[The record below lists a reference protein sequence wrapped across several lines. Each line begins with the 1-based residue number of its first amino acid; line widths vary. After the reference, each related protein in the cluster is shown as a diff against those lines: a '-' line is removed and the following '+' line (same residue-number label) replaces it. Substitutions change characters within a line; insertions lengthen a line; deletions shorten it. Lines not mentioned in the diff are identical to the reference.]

1 MSLPTS
7 PPKDSR
13 TAGMEEHDKKD
24 ETARRYSQCGEFE
37 NAASLIQENLTWS
50 KNARGPR
57 DLVTLED
64 QESLS
69 FNLHEL
75 GRYKQAEAL
84 DRQTLQV
91 RRKDQGFR
99 HADTLETQHNLAL
112 NLFKLGHYTEAAD
125 LDRRTLKARETA
137 LGREQEISLSSR
149 HNLAASLQELKLYAE
164 AADLNRETLRIRERR
179 CGKDD
184 DNLIASRHNLATNLH
199 GLAQYDDAANLLQQ
213 NLDVLRKKRKRD
225 DPQLVRN
232 EQTLTII
239 SKALD
244 RLKKL
249 EEDGRKSHRTQIKA
263 SNTRTPHEPKFLEQ
277 KAAPELEMDKK
288 RTVANAGRDHA
299 VANGH
304 KHRNN
309 DSPGTI
315 RTKASS
321 TSATHASNKQESVG
335 AEIQRSFGIEHE
347 RRPRKEGRR
356 EERQRSTVTE
366 DNIRTPRGIPKNDGP
381 ANKPGPISSQERA
394 SSVSKAVMP
403 HSTSIKAAS
412 TPIIFLPPRNRNA
425 DQGKYQEGS
434 LVW

>member
-1 MSLPTS
+1 
-7 PPKDSR
+7 
-13 TAGMEEHDKKD
+13 MEKHDKKD
-24 ETARRYSQCGEFE
+24 ETALRYSECGEFE

-75 GRYKQAEAL
+75 GRYEQAEAL

-112 NLFKLGHYTEAAD
+112 NLFKLGRYTEAAE

-137 LGREQEISLSSR
+137 LGRDENLSLSSR

-164 AADLNRETLRIRERR
+164 AAGLNCETLRIRERR

-184 DNLIASRHNLATNLH
+184 DDLIASRHNLATNLH
-199 GLAQYDDAANLLQQ
+199 GLAQYDDAANLLQR
-213 NLDVLRKKRKRD
+213 NLDVLRKRRTKN

-232 EQTLTII
+232 EQTSTII

-249 EEDGRKSHRTQIKA
+249 EEDGRKSHRNQIKT
-263 SNTRTPHEPKFLEQ
+263 SNTRTPHEPKLSEQ
-277 KAAPELEMDKK
+277 KAAPKLEMDKE
-288 RTVANAGRDHA
+288 RTVANAGRDHT

-315 RTKASS
+315 RTKAD
-321 TSATHASNKQESVG
+321 SATATHGSNKQESVG
-335 AEIQRSFGIEHE
+335 AEIQRSFGIDHE

-356 EERQRSTVTE
+356 EEPQRPTVTE
-366 DNIRTPRGIPKNDGP
+366 AIIRNPRGIPKNDGP
-381 ANKPGPISSQERA
+381 ANKLGPIPSQEQA
-394 SSVSKAVMP
+394 SSVSEAVMP

-412 TPIIFLPPRNRNA
+412 TPTIFLPLGKRNA
-425 DQGKYQEGS
+425 DQGKYQEAVLYGDMH
-434 LVW
+434 

>member
-1 MSLPTS
+1 
-7 PPKDSR
+7 
-13 TAGMEEHDKKD
+13 MEKHDKKD
-24 ETARRYSQCGEFE
+24 ETARQYSQCGEFE

-64 QESLS
+64 QEFLS

-75 GRYKQAEAL
+75 GRYEQAEAL
-84 DRQTLQV
+84 DRQTLQA
-91 RRKDQGFR
+91 RRKDQGIW

-112 NLFKLGHYTEAAD
+112 NLFKLGRYTEAAD
-125 LDRRTLKARETA
+125 LDRSTLKARETA
-137 LGREQEISLSSR
+137 LGREQEMSLSSR

-164 AADLNRETLRIRERR
+164 AADLNRETLKNRERR

-184 DNLIASRHNLATNLH
+184 DDLIASRHNLATNLH

-225 DPQLVRN
+225 DPQLVEN

-263 SNTRTPHEPKFLEQ
+263 SNTRTPHEPKSLEQ
-277 KAAPELEMDKK
+277 KGAPELEMNKEM
-288 RTVANAGRDHA
+288 TVANAGRDHA

-321 TSATHASNKQESVG
+321 TSATHGSNEQESVG
-335 AEIQRSFGIEHE
+335 GEIQRYFGVDHE
-347 RRPRKEGRR
+347 RRPRKEGQR
-356 EERQRSTVTE
+356 EEPQRSTATE
-366 DNIRTPRGIPKNDGP
+366 FNIRTPRSIPNSDGP

-394 SSVSKAVMP
+394 SIFSKAVMA

-412 TPIIFLPPRNRNA
+412 TPITFLPPG
-425 DQGKYQEGS
+425 DQGKCQEGS